1 VICLLDVNVLFV
13 LHQPRHPHYALTAR
27 WFAERRG
34 AAFATCPITQ
44 AGLLRLLTQP
54 IADEPFFDMREARDA
69 LRQLTLQPS
78 HVFWQDGPGYLEAT
92 EKIFS
97 RLQGHR
103 QITDAYLLGLAI
115 HHGGKLATLDRGIR
129 QIAGSEFA
137 ERVEII
143 EPHIVKGRMTR

>member
-1 VICLLDVNVLFV
+1 M
-13 LHQPRHPHYALTAR
+13 TAR
-27 WFAERRG
+27 WFKEMRG

-44 AGLLRLLTQP
+44 SGLLRLLTQP

-69 LRQLTLQPS
+69 LRQLTGQPG
-78 HVFWQDGPGYLEAT
+78 HVFWRDDPDYLEAT

-115 HHGGKLATLDRGIR
+115 HRGGKLVTLDRGIR
-129 QIAGSEFA
+129 QIAGDEFA
-137 ERVEII
+137 GRVEII
-143 EPHIVKGRMTR
+143 EPQNPGRRLTR